1 MIQYSAKMKTPIAS
15 RKPMTQPPLPQ
26 PQIDRT
32 PITFDQYEAYTPEKL
47 ELWDGFYDYGDPED
61 FKGFYLAILTNM
73 GLRAAVSHV
82 PIAQWL
88 AAIQEVA
95 LQNPKLD
102 DALRD
107 RLVRAIAELNAIAEC
122 LDENAK

>member
-1 MIQYSAKMKTPIAS
+1 
-15 RKPMTQPPLPQ
+15 MT
-26 PQIDRT
+26 
-32 PITFDQYEAYTPEKL
+32 
-47 ELWDGFYDYGDPED
+47 
-61 FKGFYLAILTNM
+61 GFYLAVLTNM
-73 GLRAAVSHV
+73 GLRAAVSHI

-107 RLVRAIAELNAIAEC
+107 RLIRGIAELNEVVEC
-122 LDENAK
+122 LESKGSLMKQGFYMLP

>member
-1 MIQYSAKMKTPIAS
+1 MMNMNKLPF
-15 RKPMTQPPLPQ
+15 PQ

-32 PITFDQYEAYTPEKL
+32 PITFDQYLEYTPEKL
-47 ELWDGFYDYGDPED
+47 ELWDGFYNYGDQD
-61 FKGFYLAILTNM
+61 MTGFHLAILTNM
-73 GLRAAVSHV
+73 GLRTAVSHV

-102 DALRD
+102 DALHD
-107 RLVRAIAELNAIAEC
+107 RLVRAMAELNAIAEC
-122 LDENAK
+122 LE

>member
-1 MIQYSAKMKTPIAS
+1 
-15 RKPMTQPPLPQ
+15 MTQPPLPQ
-26 PQIDRT
+26 PQSDRN
-32 PITFDQYEAYTPEKL
+32 PITLDQYREYTPDKL
-47 ELWDGFYDYGDPED
+47 EFINGYYGFAYQDMI
-61 FKGFYLAILTNM
+61 GFHLATLTNM

-107 RLVRAIAELNAIAEC
+107 RLVKGIAELNEIAEC
-122 LDENAK
+122 LQESGNKDESLM

>member
-1 MIQYSAKMKTPIAS
+1 MPK
-15 RKPMTQPPLPQ
+15 PPLPQ
-26 PQIDRT
+26 LQLDRT
-32 PITFDQYEAYTPEKL
+32 PITLDQNHEYTPEKL
-47 ELWDGFYDYGDPED
+47 EFINGYYGFAYQDMT
-61 FKGFYLAILTNM
+61 GFYLAILTNM

-88 AAIQEVA
+88 TAIQEVT

-107 RLVRAIAELNAIAEC
+107 WLVRGIAELNAVAEC
-122 LDENAK
+122 LEEE

>member
-1 MIQYSAKMKTPIAS
+1 MP
-15 RKPMTQPPLPQ
+15 QPPLPQ

-32 PITFDQYEAYTPEKL
+32 PITFEQYEAYTPEKL
-47 ELWDGFYDYGDPED
+47 ELMNGFYDYGYPED

-88 AAIQEVA
+88 AAIQDVA

-107 RLVRAIAELNAIAEC
+107 RLVRGIAELNEVAEC
-122 LDENAK
+122 LESE

>member
-1 MIQYSAKMKTPIAS
+1 MMLELIAS
-15 RKPMTQPPLPQ
+15 KLMPKPPFPQ

-32 PITFDQYEAYTPEKL
+32 PITLEQYEAYTPEKL
-47 ELWDGFYDYGDPED
+47 ELWDGFYDYGDPDD

-73 GLRAAVSHV
+73 GLRATVSHV

-107 RLVRAIAELNAIAEC
+107 RLVRGITELNVITEC
-122 LDENAK
+122 LESG

>member
-1 MIQYSAKMKTPIAS
+1 
-15 RKPMTQPPLPQ
+15 MTQPPPPLPL
-26 PQIDRT
+26 PDRT
-32 PITFDQYEAYTPEKL
+32 PITLDQYREYTPNKL
-47 ELWDGFYDYGDPED
+47 EFINGYYGFAYQDMT
-61 FKGFYLAILTNM
+61 GFHLAILTNM

-88 AAIQEVA
+88 AAIQEVS

-107 RLVRAIAELNAIAEC
+107 RLVRGIAELNAIAGC
-122 LDENAK
+122 LESG

>member
-1 MIQYSAKMKTPIAS
+1 MI
-15 RKPMTQPPLPQ
+15 QPPLPQ
-26 PQIDRT
+26 PQSDRT
-32 PITFDQYEAYTPEKL
+32 PITLEQYEAYTPEKL
-47 ELWDGFYDYGDPED
+47 ELWDGFYDYGYPED

-88 AAIQEVA
+88 AAFQEVA

-102 DALRD
+102 DDLRD
-107 RLVRAIAELNAIAEC
+107 RLVKGIAELNAIAC
-122 LDENAK
+122 LIRF

>member
-1 MIQYSAKMKTPIAS
+1 
-15 RKPMTQPPLPQ
+15 
-26 PQIDRT
+26 
-32 PITFDQYEAYTPEKL
+32 
-47 ELWDGFYDYGDPED
+47 
-61 FKGFYLAILTNM
+61 M

-107 RLVRAIAELNAIAEC
+107 RLVLQKNEIGIVMSLIAISIV
-122 LDENAK
+122 

>member
-1 MIQYSAKMKTPIAS
+1 MTNTP
-15 RKPMTQPPLPQ
+15 QPSLPQ
-26 PQIDRT
+26 PQLNRT
-32 PITFDQYEAYTPEKL
+32 PITFEQYEAYTPEKL
-47 ELWDGFYDYGDPED
+47 ELWHGFYDYGDPED

-73 GLRAAVSHV
+73 GLRAAISHV

-107 RLVRAIAELNAIAEC
+107 RLVRAIADLNAIAER
-122 LDENAK
+122 LE

>member
-1 MIQYSAKMKTPIAS
+1 
-15 RKPMTQPPLPQ
+15 MTTKPPLPE
-26 PQIDRT
+26 PQLDRT
-32 PITFDQYEAYTPEKL
+32 PITFDQYDEYTPQRL
-47 ELWDGFYDYGDPED
+47 ELWDGFYNYGGQDMTS
-61 FKGFYLAILTNM
+61 FHLAILTNM

-82 PIAQWL
+82 PIAKWL

-107 RLVRAIAELNAIAEC
+107 RLLRAIAELMAVAKY
-122 LDENAK
+122 LD

>member
-1 MIQYSAKMKTPIAS
+1 MYLRTMRDSKIYSNKTS
-15 RKPMTQPPLPQ
+15 MTLPRLPQ
-26 PQIDRT
+26 PQPDRT
-32 PITFDQYEAYTPEKL
+32 PITLDQYHEYTPEKL
-47 ELWDGFYDYGDPED
+47 EFINGYYGFARQDMT
-61 FKGFYLAILTNM
+61 GFHLALLTNM

-82 PIAQWL
+82 LIAKWL
-88 AAIQEVA
+88 VAFQEVT

-107 RLVRAIAELNAIAEC
+107 LLVKGIAELNAIAEC